1 MANEL
6 IKCPECGAEFPL
18 SQAISHD
25 LEIAIAKKY
34 EKTIKELKDETQ
46 KSVESKEKEI
56 TERYEKEQKCLEEK
70 SRREKEDAL
79 KQLEVEMKHIEEYAK
94 KRAKE
99 ALDIEIKDLREML
112 AERDKKLIESQ
123 KAELELRRKQR
134 ELEEKEK
141 TIELEMMR
149 KVDEERRKILE
160 SAQKN
165 FEDQHRLKDAEK
177 DKQLADMCRQIEDLK
192 RKAEQGSQKM
202 QGEVLELE
210 LEQLLKNEF
219 LFDDINSVSSGIK
232 GADIIQIVKTQ
243 TGRECGKILWE
254 TKRAKNWS
262 DEWLQK
268 LKDNQRSAKADLA
281 VIVSETLPKG
291 LHHFRQIETVWV
303 TDIPSA
309 ISLGLALRTLLIQ
322 INKAREIE
330 TGKEE
335 KKEVVYNYLM
345 GIEFRNRVQAIME
358 AFIAMKKDL
367 DSEKRAMES
376 IWSKRDKQ
384 IEKVV
389 LNIAGM
395 RGDLEGIVGA
405 SLPSIKLLEL
415 PSVNEAD

>member
-56 TERYEKEQKCLEEK
+56 TERYEKEQKRLEEK

-123 KAELELRRKQR
+123 KVELELRRKQR

>member
-56 TERYEKEQKCLEEK
+56 TERYEKEQKRLEEK

-79 KQLEVEMKHIEEYAK
+79 KQLEVERKHIEEYAK

-123 KAELELRRKQR
+123 KVELELRRKQR